1 MVEVIASSTLANGLL
16 SDFRDTYNGVRNNQS
31 DGRLAIVM
39 DTKSASNR
47 QHEYA
52 YYKAAPH
59 PRLWI
64 RGEPIPVD
72 AMSSVRFTAIVRNWG
87 LRIPWHE
94 DDKND
99 DQIQALFASAQ
110 GGGENFGLLQER
122 FFFDLI
128 TGNTTTLPAIPNA
141 PDGAALYSATDGSG
155 AARFGATGGNIVSG
169 AVITSTG
176 SILANYYTAIAR
188 FQLFEDG
195 KDQPL
200 FPAERLSMGTLV
212 LHSVADLKIFEES
225 FKQLRQGVLMASDAA
240 ATPSNIILDSSR
252 NVDLW
257 ASPRL
262 ATGDW
267 YIFMK
272 NPPVRPTFLLE
283 RMAIRERTALSD
295 NNNSDHARTYNEE
308 YAQWDSREGAGIALP
323 YATIKCDVA

>member
-16 SDFRDTYNGVRNNQS
+16 ADFRGTYDNIRNNQS

-39 DTKSASNR
+39 DTKSARNR

-59 PRLWI
+59 PRLWV

-99 DQIQALFASAQ
+99 DQIQSLFASAQ
-110 GGGENFGLLQER
+110 GGGENFGLLPER

-128 TGNTTTLPAIPNA
+128 QGTTTTLPAVPTA
-141 PDGAALYSATDGSG
+141 PDGAAMYSATDGG
-155 AARFGATGGNIVSG
+155 GGDRFGATGGNLVTG
-169 AVITSTG
+169 TGVATTST
-176 SILANYYTAIAR
+176 IQADYYSAISR
-188 FQLFEDG
+188 FMQFQDG
-195 KDQPL
+195 KGQPL
-200 FPAERLSMGTLV
+200 FPAERLSMGTLII
-212 LHSVADLKIFEES
+212 HSVADLKVFEEA
-225 FKQLRQGVLMASDAA
+225 FVQLRQGVVLGTDAGT
-240 ATPSNIILDSSR
+240 TPSNVIIDSSR
-252 NVDLW
+252 DVQLW

-267 YIFMK
+267 YVFMK
-272 NPPVRPTFLLE
+272 KPPVRPTFLLE
-283 RMAIRERTALSD
+283 RMPLRERTALSD

-308 YAQWDSREGAGIALP
+308 YVQWDSREGAGIALP
-323 YATIKCDVA
+323 YSTIKVDN